1 VQHGQ
6 QAKTT
11 YCLIQERPN
20 IGVVTGKELGIR
32 FQSRNCAAQRSLSL
46 PWSSSGPLGAIL
58 LEKPVMHMLDWAA
71 DVFSLILMHVECV
84 MERLLNFLQ
93 VLTVI
98 FDRRLPIHSTHV
110 QKEKPIQ
117 AFNAAWKEQ
126 ACETVHFLEAEE
138 KNVVQI
144 PENQGQ
150 HYPTDK
156 LLKRGNC
163 SVALRFF

>member
-1 VQHGQ
+1 
-6 QAKTT
+6 
-11 YCLIQERPN
+11 
-20 IGVVTGKELGIR
+20 
-32 FQSRNCAAQRSLSL
+32 
-46 PWSSSGPLGAIL
+46 
-58 LEKPVMHMLDWAA
+58 MHMLDWAA
-71 DVFSLILMHVECV
+71 DGFSLILIHVEGV

-93 VLTVI
+93 VITVI

-156 LLKRGNC
+156 LLKRENC